1 MTFSNKSEFYDLI
14 EIVSSESSIS
24 PAIIEK
30 DYYVTL
36 FLRELTNNV
45 PDIVF
50 KGGTSLSKCY
60 GIISRFSE
68 DIDLNYGNGKN
79 KPSESMRRKMKDG
92 ILQAAENLG
101 LQLIDMDPKVIP
113 YRRDYLV
120 YHFSYP
126 SLYKDGSLRDEI
138 MVETSV
144 RSPSYPIEV
153 RRVNSLVHQYLSQHS
168 LESVADEYGVIP
180 FPIQVQTLDR
190 AFADKLY
197 AVADY
202 YLENKPKR
210 NSRHLYDIFRIMPQ
224 IKIDDQY
231 GAFLRELR
239 DLRRTQPNNPSAN
252 AEESLALLLQHV
264 LDSDF
269 YRKDYEQNTT
279 QLLFEDVPYESVKDG
294 LQHIVDEL
302 QCLENNL

>member
-1 MTFSNKSEFYDLI
+1 MEML
-14 EIVSSESSIS
+14 SSESGIS
-24 PAIIEK
+24 PGIIEK

-36 FLRELTNNV
+36 FLRELSNNV

-101 LQLIDMDPKVIP
+101 LQLLDMDPKGIP
-113 YRRDYLV
+113 YKRDYLV
-120 YHFSYP
+120 YHFGYP
-126 SLYKDGSLRDEI
+126 SFYTDASLRHEI

-144 RSPSYPIEV
+144 RSPSYPVEV
-153 RRVNSLVHQYLSQHS
+153 RMVNSLVHHYLSRHS
-168 LESVADEYGVIP
+168 LESVADEYGVVP

-190 AFADKLY
+190 TFADKLY

-202 YLENKPKR
+202 YLEEKAER
-210 NSRHLYDIFRIMPQ
+210 NSRHLYDLFRIMPQ
-224 IKIDDQY
+224 IKINDQY
-231 GAFLRELR
+231 YAFLRELR
-239 DLRRTQPNNPSAN
+239 ALRQKQPNNPSAN
-252 AEESLALLLQHV
+252 AEESLASLLQNV

-269 YRKDYEQNTT
+269 YKKDYEQNTT
-279 QLLFEDVPYESVKDG
+279 QLLYEDVPYEVVKDN
-294 LQHIVDEL
+294 LQNIVDEL
-302 QCLENNL
+302 QYYESNS